1 MHGKELLQNLKQ
13 FLAQIQSEDEGY
25 SADENHFK
33 QIQDLH
39 SDDCGCGCAGLE
51 YSNTPEEKYAD
62 IDAVTDHAGGG
73 VNGPK
78 HPADLRVSQSHSL
91 YNTLAQLEY
100 EHGKHSN
107 NI

>member
-1 MHGKELLQNLKQ
+1 MQDKELLQKLSE
-13 FLAQIQSEDEGY
+13 LIAQIQNEDEGY

-39 SDDCGCGCAGLE
+39 SDDCGCGCAGKE

-62 IDAVTDHAGGG
+62 IDAVTDNAGGG

-78 HPADLRVSQSHSL
+78 HPADLRTDQSHSL
-91 YNTLAQLEY
+91 YNTLAQLEW
-100 EHGKHSN
+100 ERGKHSN
-107 NI
+107 

>member
-1 MHGKELLQNLKQ
+1 MHGLELLQNLKH
-13 FLAQIQSEDEGY
+13 FLAQIQNEEEGY

-39 SDDCGCGCAGLE
+39 SDDCGCGCMAGKE

-91 YNTLAQLEY
+91 YNTLTQMEW
-100 EHGKHSN
+100 ERGKHSN
-107 NI
+107 

>member
-1 MHGKELLQNLKQ
+1 MQDKELLQKLSE
-13 FLAQIQSEDEGY
+13 LIAQIQNEEEGY
-25 SADENHFK
+25 SADKNHFK
-33 QIQDLH
+33 QIEDLH
-39 SDDCGCGCAGLE
+39 SDDCGCGCAGKQ

-91 YNTLAQLEY
+91 YNTLTQMEW
-100 EHGKHSN
+100 ERGKHSN
-107 NI
+107 

>member
-1 MHGKELLQNLKQ
+1 MQDKELLQKLSE
-13 FLAQIQSEDEGY
+13 LIAQIQSKDEGY

-39 SDDCGCGCAGLE
+39 SDDCGCGCAGKE

-62 IDAVTDHAGGG
+62 IDAVTDNAGGG

-78 HPADLRVSQSHSL
+78 HPADLRTDQSHSL
-91 YNTLAQLEY
+91 YNTLAQLEW
-100 EHGKHSN
+100 ERGKHRN
-107 NI
+107 

>member
-1 MHGKELLQNLKQ
+1 MHGKELLQNLTQ
-13 FLAQIQSEDEGY
+13 FLAQIQTQDEGY

-39 SDDCGCGCAGLE
+39 SDDCGCGCAGKE

-78 HPADLRVSQSHSL
+78 HPADLRSNQSHSL

>member
-1 MHGKELLQNLKQ
+1 MHGLELLQNLKQ
-13 FLAQIQSEDEGY
+13 FLAQIQNEEEGY

-39 SDDCGCGCAGLE
+39 SDDCGCGCMAGKE

-62 IDAVTDHAGGG
+62 IDSVTVDAGGG

-91 YNTLAQLEY
+91 YNTLTQMEW
-100 EHGKHSN
+100 ERGKHSN
-107 NI
+107 

>member
-1 MHGKELLQNLKQ
+1 MHGKELLQNLKH

-33 QIQDLH
+33 QIEDLH
-39 SDDCGCGCAGLE
+39 SDDCGCGCMAGKQ

-62 IDAVTDHAGGG
+62 IDSVTVDAGGG

-91 YNTLAQLEY
+91 YNTLTQMEWDRD
-100 EHGKHSN
+100 KHRN
-107 NI
+107 